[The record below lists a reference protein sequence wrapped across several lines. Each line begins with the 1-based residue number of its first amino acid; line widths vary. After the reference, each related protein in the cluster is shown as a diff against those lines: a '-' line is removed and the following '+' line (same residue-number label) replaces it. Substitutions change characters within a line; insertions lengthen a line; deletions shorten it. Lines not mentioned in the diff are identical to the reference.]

1 MQIVTTKTDIVSLSA
16 TNPWEGMVKIPLSEI
31 DIPKDQAELLEELK
45 FIPQDPGVSAPLC
58 HVPPHLLT
66 HWNNIARKRQR
77 LRDGEEGGGE
87 GEEGEEEGEGEEGEE
102 GADEEQVSD
111 RGHTPTPQ
119 DAFTSPISWSPS
131 PLGHL
136 PEMFF
141 HETRFLP
148 KSTEGLPEESLRQAA
163 LNISLINLQ
172 KMMMWAW

>member
-1 MQIVTTKTDIVSLSA
+1 MEKKEEGREKKEKKKEKEKKEKKEQTKSKYLTVAILRPRK
-16 TNPWEGMVKIPLSEI
+16 TRL
-31 DIPKDQAELLEELK
+31 
-45 FIPQDPGVSAPLC
+45 
-58 HVPPHLLT
+58 HLLY
-66 HWNNIARKRQR
+66 HG
-77 LRDGEEGGGE
+77 LR
-87 GEEGEEEGEGEEGEE
+87 
-102 GADEEQVSD
+102 
-111 RGHTPTPQ
+111 H
-119 DAFTSPISWSPS
+119 